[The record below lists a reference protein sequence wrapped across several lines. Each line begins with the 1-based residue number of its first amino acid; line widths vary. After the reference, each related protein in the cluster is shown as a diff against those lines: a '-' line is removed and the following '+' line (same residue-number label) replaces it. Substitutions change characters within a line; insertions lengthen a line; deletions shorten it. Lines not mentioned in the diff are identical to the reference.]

1 MVFFVKVFPFRVKTE
16 ASFTTE
22 DPWNQN
28 RRTRFT
34 VDAYVMMR
42 KGATPTPGA
51 KPLAGYRY
59 GLRTGEQDVQ
69 YMLPDSLSALW
80 RANRV
85 PTEALPRLLKQI
97 KPTLIKADYA
107 PMLEH
112 PAVYSVLCWIT
123 GCLLGLF
130 TLAPIAIWLLTGD
143 FSQSSAVI
151 FALATAAFSV
161 LFLYF
166 LFYRGKRRRNQQ
178 MQWIL
183 TQWARSKASAKS

>member
-1 MVFFVKVFPFRVKTE
+1 MFFFVKVFPFRVKTE
-16 ASFTTE
+16 ASFTAE

-28 RRTRFT
+28 RRTPFT
-34 VDAYVMMR
+34 VDAYLMLR
-42 KGATPTPGA
+42 KGAAPPSGA

-59 GLRTGEQDVQ
+59 GLRTGGQDAE
-69 YMLPDSLSALW
+69 YMLPDSLSNLW

-85 PTEALPRLLKQI
+85 PTEALPRLLKQM
-97 KPTLIKADYA
+97 KPDLIKADYH

-123 GCLLGLF
+123 GCLLGSL
-130 TLAPIAIWLLTGD
+130 TLAPVAVWLVTGD
-143 FSQSSAVI
+143 FSGSSAAV
-151 FALATAAFSV
+151 FALASAVFSV

-166 LFYRGKRRRNQQ
+166 LFFRAKRRRTRQ

-183 TQWARSKASAKS
+183 TH

>member
-1 MVFFVKVFPFRVKTE
+1 MFFFVQVFPFRVKTE
-16 ASFTTE
+16 ASFTAE

-28 RRTRFT
+28 RRTPFT
-34 VDAYVMMR
+34 VDAYLMLR
-42 KGATPTPGA
+42 KGATPPPGA

-59 GLRTGEQDVQ
+59 GLRAAGEDAE

-85 PTEALPRLLKQI
+85 PTEALPRLLMQMN
-97 KPTLIKADYA
+97 PALIKADYR

-143 FSQSSAVI
+143 FSQSFAAF
-151 FALATAAFSV
+151 FALANAVFSV

-166 LFYRGKRRRNQQ
+166 LFYRGKRRRTRQ
-178 MQWIL
+178 MKWIL
-183 TQWARSKASAKS
+183 TH